1 MASVLAFPPYRRF
14 SQSSVEPLVRRTALP
29 AQHVVDDSRVSCR
42 LSVIL
47 HNNGQSWTG
56 YEGTPNC
63 DVNFAGHMDN
73 NMKLNGM
80 NLLLD
85 TLR

>member
-1 MASVLAFPPYRRF
+1 MGTFETCSRTPVF
-14 SQSSVEPLVRRTALP
+14 LVAWE
-29 AQHVVDDSRVSCR
+29 
-42 LSVIL
+42 
-47 HNNGQSWTG
+47 GQSWTV

-85 TLR
+85 TLG